1 MDKKWSEEVNL
12 NWERSVEFLAD
23 IEAVTPL
30 CPVFI
35 ECHQEA
41 LVSLLTDPLSSLS
54 HWKDVAAVWSLPGP
68 RPLLV
73 MIPW

>member
-1 MDKKWSEEVNL
+1 M
-12 NWERSVEFLAD
+12 EFLAD

-41 LVSLLTDPLSSLS
+41 LVSLLTDPLSSLPLEGCGRS
-54 HWKDVAAVWSLPGP
+54 VEPAWSAAITSDDTMIIIMPA
-68 RPLLV
+68 RPHL
-73 MIPW
+73 IYC